1 MQDIKD
7 SLNHIFDEL
16 SKEYELEPVDQMPI
30 GGKNEKIDVPAW
42 HMIILAEIE
51 GMATEVEMYIAFPH
65 NFPFEIPFVVIPEQR
80 FRHLPH
86 ISWRTQKVCLYDDG
100 TTYDTSSIRGIV
112 RETITRT
119 IRWVETF
126 ANQDNTDEYK
136 KEIINYWCEQYD
148 GELKVIDRALF
159 IGKVPNVCCELKGFD
174 YLFKS
179 LKTGRKK
186 IRRVF
191 YSIDDN
197 SQIIN
202 YLKKDKQTSELP
214 VLYITSFII
223 PQKPPYSI
231 TGGQLIEGIKNKDEL
246 AAFSKFLNKNGCC
259 YLIFSLGVEYALG
272 CIHIG
277 KMKVVRPGFRAPI
290 KPFDL
295 LSKFEYKVKNLDRLM
310 VFQYDSKRIAKRTAG
325 ELMDQKS
332 LAVIGLGSVGSN
344 LCYFLNGYNN
354 ARFALIDNDSLS
366 VENIG
371 RHLLGYDY
379 LNQKKTFAVADY
391 LRSYRPDREVVSND
405 TTVECISGKAFDDYD
420 AMFVC
425 TGDVMS
431 ERWVIS
437 QLMSKELK
445 LPVFMLWLEPYAVS
459 GAMVYVNPDDND
471 SLPKLKALS
480 EKNFEAFCLIEQE
493 EYEDGSKLTKY
504 DAGCNGS
511 YALYSA
517 NDVTMFLSAMFPFID
532 ELLSLPSQSVC
543 FRWNGNIDVARQR
556 GIKLISECVGLRK
569 NEVIK
574 LTL

>member
-1 MQDIKD
+1 MQGVNELLK
-7 SLNHIFDEL
+7 NVFDEL
-16 SKEYELEPVDQMPI
+16 SDEYDIESVDQVPFD
-30 GGKNEKIDVPAW
+30 GKNENIDVPAW
-42 HMIILAEIE
+42 HMTILAEIE

-80 FRHLPH
+80 FRLLPH
-86 ISWRTQKVCLYDDG
+86 ISWRKQKVCLYDDG
-100 TTYDTSSIRGIV
+100 TTYDTNNIRGVV
-112 RETITRT
+112 RETIKRT
-119 IRWVETF
+119 ILWIEKF
-126 ANQDNTDEYK
+126 SNQDNTEEYK

-148 GELKVIDRALF
+148 GETKVNGRSLF
-159 IGKVPNVCCELKGFD
+159 IGDVPKTFCELKGFD
-174 YLFKS
+174 YQFKS
-179 LKTGRKK
+179 LKTGRNK

-191 YSIDDN
+191 YTIDDD

-214 VLYITSFII
+214 VLYITSLEI
-223 PQKPPYSI
+223 PQKPPYSF
-231 TGGQLIEGIKNKDEL
+231 TGEQLIESIKDSDEL
-246 AAFSKFLNKNGCC
+246 AAFSRFLNKIGYC
-259 YLIFSLGVEYALG
+259 YLVFSLGVEYALG

-277 KMKVVRPGFRAPI
+277 KMKVVRPGFRTPL

-295 LSKFEYKVKNLDRLM
+295 LSKFEYRIKKLDRLM
-310 VFQYDSKRIAKRTAG
+310 VFQYDSKRIANRTAG
-325 ELMDQKS
+325 ELMEQKS
-332 LAVIGLGSVGSN
+332 LAVVGLGSVGSN
-344 LCYFLNGYNN
+344 LCYYLNGYNN
-354 ARFALIDNDSLS
+354 ARFALIDDDSLS

-379 LNQKKTFAVADY
+379 LNQNKAYAVADY
-391 LRSYRPDREVVSND
+391 LRRYRPDREVVSND
-405 TTVECISGKAFDDYD
+405 TTVECIAGKAFDDYD

-437 QLMSKELK
+437 QLMSQELK
-445 LPVFMLWLEPYAVS
+445 LPVFMLWLEPFAVS
-459 GAMVYVNPDDND
+459 GTMVYVNPEDND

-517 NDVTMFLSAMFPFID
+517 NDVTMFLSAMFPYID
-532 ELLSLPSQSVC
+532 KLLSSPAQSVC
-543 FRWNGNIDVARQR
+543 FRWNGNIDVAQQR
-556 GIKLISECVGLRK
+556 GIKLIPECVGLRK
-569 NEVIK
+569 NDVIE

>member
-1 MQDIKD
+1 MRGIKEQ
-7 SLNHIFDEL
+7 LKLVFDEL
-16 SKEYELEPVDQMPI
+16 SGEYDIELVDHVPI
-30 GGKNEKIDVPAW
+30 DGKKEKIDVPAW
-42 HMIILAEIE
+42 HMTILAEIE

-65 NFPFEIPFVVIPEQR
+65 NFPFEIPFVVVPEQR

-100 TTYDTSSIRGIV
+100 TTYDTNNIRGVV
-112 RETITRT
+112 RETIKRT
-119 IRWVETF
+119 IRWVEKF

-148 GELKVIDRALF
+148 GELKVNGRAMF
-159 IGKVPNVCCELKGFD
+159 IGEVPNAFCELKGFD

-191 YSIDDN
+191 YSTDDDR
-197 SQIIN
+197 QIIN

-214 VLYITSFII
+214 ALYITSFEF
-223 PQKPPYSI
+223 PKKPPYSI
-231 TGGQLIEGIKNKDEL
+231 TGEQLIEGIKDKDEL
-246 AAFSKFLNKNGCC
+246 VKFNKFLNKNGCC

-277 KMKVVRPGFRAPI
+277 KLKVVRPGFRVPI

-295 LSKFEYKVKNLDRLM
+295 LSKFEYKTKKLDRLM

-325 ELMDQKS
+325 ELMEQKS

-344 LCYFLNGYNN
+344 LCYYLNGYNN
-354 ARFALIDNDSLS
+354 TRFALIDNDSLS
-366 VENIG
+366 VDNIG

-379 LNQKKTFAVADY
+379 LNQNKAFAVADY
-391 LRSYRPDREVVSND
+391 LRRYRPDREVECND
-405 TTVECISGKAFDDYD
+405 TTIECIDGKAFDDYD

-431 ERWVIS
+431 ERWLIN

-445 LPVFMLWLEPYAVS
+445 LPVFMLWLEPFAVS
-459 GAMVYVNPDDND
+459 GIMIYVNPEDNE
-471 SLPKLKALS
+471 SLPKLNALS
-480 EKNFEAFCLIEQE
+480 EKNFEAFCLIDKE
-493 EYEDGSKLTKY
+493 EYDDGTKLTKY

-517 NDVTMFLSAMFPFID
+517 NDVTMFLSAMFPYID
-532 ELLSLPSQSVC
+532 KLLSSPAQSVC
-543 FRWNGNIDVARQR
+543 FRWNGNIDVARQK
-556 GIKLISECVGLRK
+556 GIKLIPECVGLRK